1 MLFIILRESWFLLI
15 NGVFEK
21 MLVYFF
27 LDVRVVESVVG
38 FSLYKWIRIM
48 LSNLV
53 WLLIREIFGISVEYI

>member
-27 LDVRVVESVVG
+27 LDVRVVKSVVG